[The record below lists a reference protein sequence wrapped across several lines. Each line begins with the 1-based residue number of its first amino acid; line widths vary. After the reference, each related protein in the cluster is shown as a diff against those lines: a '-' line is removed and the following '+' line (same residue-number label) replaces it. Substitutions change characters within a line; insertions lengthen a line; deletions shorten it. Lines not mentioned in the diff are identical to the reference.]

1 MSQFGDVAKTIS
13 LIGMPGA
20 GKSTVG
26 VLLAKTTGLAFR
38 DTDLD
43 IQVHARASLQDILDR
58 EGYVKLRQLEQEIL
72 LQIPLS
78 QSVISTG
85 GSVIYSDKV
94 MRRLSAAGPVVFL
107 AVDFETLAHRVQST
121 PGRGIASN
129 SDDSFAQIFAERI
142 PLYKQWA
149 NVVIDTSSYADA
161 DQVVRAIVEQ
171 LKAT

>member
-1 MSQFGDVAKTIS
+1 
-13 LIGMPGA
+13 
-20 GKSTVG
+20 
-26 VLLAKTTGLAFR
+26 
-38 DTDLD
+38 
-43 IQVHARASLQDILDR
+43 
-58 EGYVKLRQLEQEIL
+58 LRQLEQEIL